1 MPTPE
6 LLELV
11 RKAEGFSA
19 VPYRCP
25 AGYWTIGFGHRIP
38 SSSHPRITREEGEAL
53 LSVDV
58 GMAEREAR
66 RLLGPF
72 AAERISPRRLAA
84 LTDLVF
90 NVGRDALDGANPSD
104 LTDDAGVVLALRRGD
119 WADAARRFRKWVNAR
134 DPKTGQLRPLPGL
147 VARRETGARWI
158 EEG

>member
-1 MPTPE
+1 MTPE
-6 LLELV
+6 LLALL

-19 VPYRCP
+19 TPYRCP
-25 AGYWTIGFGHRIP
+25 AGYWTIGYGHRIP
-38 SSSHPRITREEGEAL
+38 SGAHPAITVAEGEAL
-53 LSVDV
+53 LFADAS
-58 GMAEREAR
+58 MAEREAK
-66 RLLGPF
+66 RLLGLP
-72 AAERISPRRLAA
+72 AAEKISPRRLAA

-90 NVGRDALDGANPSD
+90 NVGRDALDGVSPSD

-134 DPKTGQLRPLPGL
+134 DPKTGILRPLPGL